1 MSQSFVVQDKYFQQ
15 AKQDGYRA
23 RSAYKL
29 KEIQRKFKLIK
40 KGDAVVDLG
49 AAPGS
54 FMQVILELVGPKGQV
69 FGIDLQDIEAF
80 DRPNVHRM
88 KADIFNKEEVMDA
101 LLSKDFEKIDVL
113 TSDLAPKTSGIKDV
127 DQGLSAELT
136 DQALYIATQ
145 VLKPGGNFVGKVF
158 EGADF
163 QWLLRRVKRKFKKVK
178 VFKPNA
184 CRDRSY
190 ETYIIGIGFKS

>member
-1 MSQSFVVQDKYFQQ
+1 MSQSFVVRDKYFQQ
-15 AKQDGYRA
+15 AKQEGYRA

-54 FMQVILELVGPKGQV
+54 FMQVILELVGDKGQV

-88 KADIFNKEEVMDA
+88 KADIFNKEEVMAA
-101 LLSKDFEKIDVL
+101 LQSKGFEKIDVL

-136 DQALYIATQ
+136 DQALYISTQ
-145 VLKPGGNFVGKVF
+145 VLKPGGHFVGKVF

-163 QWLLRRVKRKFKKVK
+163 QWLLRRVKRKFKTVK
-178 VFKPNA
+178 VFKPKA

-190 ETYIIGIGFKS
+190 ETYIIGLGFKS